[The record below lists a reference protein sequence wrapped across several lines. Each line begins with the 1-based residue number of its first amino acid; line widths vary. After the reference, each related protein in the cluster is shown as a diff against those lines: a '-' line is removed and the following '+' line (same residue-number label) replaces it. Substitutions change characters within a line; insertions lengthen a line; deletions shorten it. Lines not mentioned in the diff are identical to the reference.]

1 METKMRLLALDV
13 GEKRIGMAMSDPL
26 GITAQR
32 AGAINRRSIDETL
45 AGLRDFTV
53 RHGIGTV
60 IVGLPLS
67 MDGSKGKS
75 AASVEGFADKLR
87 RALTVPVVL
96 WDERLTTAE
105 GERLMRSAGISR
117 KKRTGRLDE
126 VAAQLIL
133 QSYLDSHT
141 GKSQTCH
148 TAGESQTC
156 PPEAGPKSQN

>member
-1 METKMRLLALDV
+1 MRLLALDV

-32 AGAINRRSIDETL
+32 AGTIDRKAIDETL
-45 AGLRDFTV
+45 TRLRDIAV
-53 RHGIGTV
+53 RDGVGMV

-75 AASVEGFADKLR
+75 ATSVEGFADKLKC
-87 RALTVPVVL
+87 ALTIPVIL

-105 GERLMRSAGISR
+105 GDRLMRSAGMSR
-117 KKRTGRLDE
+117 KERAGRIDE

-133 QSYLDSHT
+133 QSYLDSHA
-141 GKSQTCH
+141 S
-148 TAGESQTC
+148 S
-156 PPEAGPKSQN
+156 